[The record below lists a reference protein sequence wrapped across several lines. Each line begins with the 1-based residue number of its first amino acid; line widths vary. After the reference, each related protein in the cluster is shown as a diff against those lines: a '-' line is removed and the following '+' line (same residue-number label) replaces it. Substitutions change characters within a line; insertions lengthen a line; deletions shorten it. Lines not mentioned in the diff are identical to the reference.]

1 MPGYLLDT
9 NVVSELVKAVPD
21 RRVLAWVAQQAASD
35 LHLSAVALGEIAR
48 GVAKLMSGRRRD
60 SLMRWV
66 ERDLQAQFEGRIL
79 AFDQGAAVIWGR
91 WMGEADR
98 AGRPLA
104 SADAQ
109 IAATAIR
116 HGLVVVTRNVA
127 GYRIAG
133 VAIVNPWSLES

>member
-21 RRVLAWVAQQAASD
+21 RRVLAWVAAQSASD
-35 LHLSAVALGEIAR
+35 LHLSAVALGEIVR
-48 GVAKLMSGRRRD
+48 GVAKLKSGRRRD

-66 ERDLQAQFEGRIL
+66 EHDLQAQFEGRIL

-91 WMGEADR
+91 LMGEADR

-116 HGLVVVTRNVA
+116 HGLVVATRNVA
-127 GYRIAG
+127 DYRISG
-133 VAIVNPWSLES
+133 VAIVNPWRLES